1 MKTLCKSPRHL
12 SDKQLSRTVLKAVA
26 VLLAFA
32 ASIVSAIEKR
42 YAFLVC
48 GDPQYHAEKTA
59 NPKSLDPYSE
69 EGMDRFIRLAGT
81 FGGREIPKS
90 LGDGK
95 VSQEFLGMIVTG
107 DLIDSADKNGGNY
120 PAMQKFEWRRFKMD
134 FGLTGK
140 DGRLP
145 YPVYELHG
153 NHDGPQGDTFIIE
166 DIIARNK
173 NRPNVGMVSAN
184 GLHYSWD
191 WGPLHLVNL
200 GMFAGSGEKR
210 REGHH
215 YAPRSSLEFLEKDLS
230 ARVGSS
236 GRPVILSFHLDPFGP
251 NYDWPK
257 EDWGSFW
264 KLIER
269 YNVVALFHGHTHGS
283 PPSRTRW
290 NGQKF
295 GRSLDKGVWVFNPDD
310 AGAAKT
316 HPKDSTKGVGL
327 NHGFLY
333 VELIDREGD
342 DADAFVVR
350 SYASKDNWETHKWD
364 ARWSY
369 KVSIPK

>member
-12 SDKQLSRTVLKAVA
+12 SEKQLSGTVLKAVA

-69 EGMDRFIRLAGT
+69 EGMDRFIRLAGG

-90 LGDGK
+90 LGGGK
-95 VSQEFLGMIVTG
+95 VSQKFLGMIVTG

-200 GMFAGSGEKR
+200 GMFAGREKNDAKAIITRRGPASSFSKKTYPPELVHRGDPSSFLFTCIPLVLITTGLKRIWAPSG
-210 REGHH
+210 
-215 YAPRSSLEFLEKDLS
+215 S
-230 ARVGSS
+230 
-236 GRPVILSFHLDPFGP
+236 
-251 NYDWPK
+251 
-257 EDWGSFW
+257 
-264 KLIER
+264 
-269 YNVVALFHGHTHGS
+269 
-283 PPSRTRW
+283 
-290 NGQKF
+290 
-295 GRSLDKGVWVFNPDD
+295 
-310 AGAAKT
+310 
-316 HPKDSTKGVGL
+316 
-327 NHGFLY
+327 
-333 VELIDREGD
+333 
-342 DADAFVVR
+342 
-350 SYASKDNWETHKWD
+350 
-364 ARWSY
+364 
-369 KVSIPK
+369 

>member
-1 MKTLCKSPRHL
+1 MEKPVEYLKNKRLVKHAF
-12 SDKQLSRTVLKAVA
+12 KAVA
-26 VLLAFA
+26 VLLSFT

-69 EGMDRFIRLAGT
+69 EGMDCFIRLAGT
-81 FGGREIPKS
+81 FGGGEIPKS
-90 LGDGK
+90 LGGGK
-95 VSQEFLGMIVTG
+95 VPNEFLGMIVTG

-140 DGRLP
+140 EGRLP

-191 WGPLHLVNL
+191 WGPMHLVNL
-200 GMFAGSGEKR
+200 GMFAGSGDKR

-215 YAPRSSLEFLEKDLS
+215 YAPRSSLEFLKKDLT
-230 ARVGSS
+230 ARVG
-236 GRPVILSFHLDPFGP
+236 
-251 NYDWPK
+251 
-257 EDWGSFW
+257 
-264 KLIER
+264 
-269 YNVVALFHGHTHGS
+269 
-283 PPSRTRW
+283 
-290 NGQKF
+290 
-295 GRSLDKGVWVFNPDD
+295 
-310 AGAAKT
+310 
-316 HPKDSTKGVGL
+316 
-327 NHGFLY
+327 
-333 VELIDREGD
+333 
-342 DADAFVVR
+342 
-350 SYASKDNWETHKWD
+350 
-364 ARWSY
+364 
-369 KVSIPK
+369 